1 MQNED
6 KLIKQIDAMTYNAR
20 QAINALNRSVMKAG
34 SYNGFTVERA
44 GETVTLDRADIYKLY
59 KFYEEWEYRSGET
72 PFAQDMFD
80 TAMEQA
86 DIQVGGPSASEVLVK
101 HAKILYKSAT
111 NAEHTDDQF
120 WLGKIKNA
128 TNPKLVS
135 NSAPIPLN
143 FRAPIYDENLSTKH
157 YSQYETYLFP
167 AGYNSIDLLGFQGDG
182 TDHLAGGL
190 NWRFE
195 IDDTFTVNANKFLF
209 GTHRFDE
216 VKAMPYTDY
225 NERFAFMTGV
235 DCYGY
240 GPNTFAGGHSCVS
253 YLGEAFSYGYGGVAY
268 GEESATIASLF
279 GYSLGT
285 ASFTEG
291 GYIHATAD
299 FGAAFNYMT
308 QAGGYR
314 YKFTTF
320 ADDDDDTADSGTEC
334 QSRIVVDGCTYT
346 RATGATVSKAG
357 LAPNQIRIAKDEWDN
372 GMHRFYLSVG
382 DSVYLYNWETVG
394 SDGKAQK
401 HNSSESCVLK
411 PFVCKITEISSNGN
425 LDKIISLDK
434 NVTNREGFAIAG
446 GSICAYQVE
455 VTGMNPYNA
464 ANWTTPGANSAIT
477 YTVECGRYSAA
488 LNYQTTAMG
497 MAQTVV
503 GANNVPMLE
512 PRFIVGC
519 GYIDR
524 MTPGAGSDFSGL
536 AGRLENAFVAGPRYS
551 FMKLANS
558 KVIVGVSDHRNTADM
573 PACGYNT
580 AVVAD
585 EASKYGIYQLTG
597 AYAITWD
604 PTEKIKGISHVCYD
618 RGEFSVNGDG
628 LLVRPIPTGDRS
640 GAAEFGFRDISTRLG
655 GAHGST
661 VIWSGK
667 DPDKDQMMWERY
679 QYIQA
684 RNAGTE
690 PINRVHIYGEDGITV
705 ETPQT
710 IKMIARRTDGNET
723 SYIDMDF
730 ERLILSGQTY
740 GALAADC
747 TSRSYS
753 LRGDTLFVNPEYMA
767 HNRESHSGFHFDWA
781 DGYLPN
787 EGLPAAFQKS
797 SYCDAYHSI
806 VSSYVYSTTST
817 HFKENHDDTQSNSAY
832 DVAGFILPGAL
843 TDSIMRN
850 MYVMP
855 RVQVFSNTIFGD
867 GNGGKNPEG
876 ASLYEELAYMRDVD
890 MAIDTAPKERVG
902 TGTYC
907 RVENGVVKTNDSTA
921 SQTIPAYVYDNKTG
935 IIKKTVEGVFT
946 TPWLS
951 GGLDGTAQQQVHQM
965 MGDYGI
971 MWNANSF
978 GYCLSYGK
986 WGMPL
991 LDKLCITLTGH
1002 IITVSFNLNLTLLQ
1016 HYCGTS
1022 YYPAEL
1028 DKTNRLCGLRLPIYP
1043 SIGDIRYLDNK
1054 YQVPMLTGGGPYG
1067 YRSGMTVSA
1076 YFPTS
1081 TSAMVLDI
1089 QWTALINGGN
1099 IAEAPIVPITL
1110 QGPCAFAVKS
1120 SAEDFLSSHHS
1131 SALSYWDGKTAVTD
1145 AQIRNV
1151 FRQINF
1157 S

>member
-72 PFAQDMFD
+72 PFAQDMFE

-120 WLGKIKNA
+120 WLDKIKNA

-167 AGYNSIDLLGFQGDG
+167 AGYNSIDLLGFKGDG

-253 YLGEAFSYGYGGVAY
+253 YLGESFSYGYGGVAY

-279 GYSLGT
+279 GYSLGM

-394 SDGKAQK
+394 SDGKAKK

-464 ANWTTPGANSAIT
+464 ANWTTPGANAAIT

-524 MTPGAGSDFSGL
+524 MPPGSGSDFSGL
-536 AGRLENAFVAGPRYS
+536 AGRMENAFVAGPRYS

-618 RGEFSVNGDG
+618 RGEFAVNGDG
-628 LLVRPIPTGDRS
+628 LLIRPIPTGDRS

-655 GAHGST
+655 GSHGST

-684 RNAGTE
+684 RGAGTE

-705 ETPQT
+705 ETPRS
-710 IKMIARRTDGNET
+710 IKMIARRPDGNET

-753 LRGDTLFVNPEYMA
+753 LRGDTLFANPEYMA
-767 HNRESHSGFHFDWA
+767 HNRMSHSGFFYDWA

-787 EGLPAAFQKS
+787 EGLPKKMRHWS
-797 SYCDAYHSI
+797 SYCDAYHSFT
-806 VSSYVYSTTST
+806 SSYVYSTNFP
-817 HFKENHDDTQSNSAY
+817 HFTTEHSATQSKNAY
-832 DVAGFILPGAL
+832 DVSGFILPGAL
-843 TDSIMRN
+843 KRK
-850 MYVMP
+850 VMTVGSDDVLP
-855 RVQVFSNTIFGD
+855 RVMFYSNTIFGD
-867 GNGGKNPEG
+867 GNSNVDPAGP
-876 ASLYEELAYMRDVD
+876 AMCEELAYMRDVD
-890 MAIDTAPKERVG
+890 RAVANAVKERVG

-907 RVENGVVKTNDSTA
+907 RTETVNSKLVVKTDSTTA
-921 SQTIPAYVYDNKTG
+921 AQTIDAYCYDNSNSA
-935 IIKKTVEGVFT
+935 IKKTLSGQFT
-946 TPWLS
+946 KPWLN
-951 GGLDGTAQQQVHQM
+951 GALAAQYYQQLGQ
-965 MGDYGI
+965 
-971 MWNANSF
+971 
-978 GYCLSYGK
+978 LSVSAPYWSTVACGFIVP
-986 WGMPL
+986 WGAIGMPL
-991 LDKLCITLTGH
+991 LDRLSIVLTGH
-1002 IITVSFNLNLTLLQ
+1002 TMSISFGLNLRFLKV
-1016 HYCGTS
+1016 YCGDA
-1022 YYPAEL
+1022 YPASSV
-1028 DKTNRLCGLRLPIYP
+1028 GLRLPIYP
-1043 SIGDIRYLDNK
+1043 SIGLPKYLNDSFRVV
-1054 YQVPMLTGGGPYG
+1054 QLTANGPYG
-1067 YRSGMTVSA
+1067 YRTNMTA
-1076 YFPTS
+1076 TANFPNDTGV
-1081 TSAMVLDI
+1081 MLLDI
-1089 QWTALINGGN
+1089 QWNRQNPGDLL
-1099 IAEAPIVPITL
+1099 VPITL
-1110 QGPCAFAVKS
+1110 SGPCAFEPY
-1120 SAEDFLSSHHS
+1120 SAGTEFYDAHHQ
-1131 SALSYWDGKTAVTD
+1131 SALNYWDGKAALTPDYIKNSFKVIA
-1145 AQIRNV
+1145 
-1151 FRQINF
+1151 
-1157 S
+1157 